1 MSFYCNV
8 LLCNANSCVKQNKN
22 VDNRASE
29 NAKCEMWIFG
39 SSVSIYFKK
48 SWRNLRGEIPT
59 CFLKW
64 LQKEGESLNPQE
76 KAISVMV

>member
-29 NAKCEMWIFG
+29 KAKCGFSEALFL
-39 SSVSIYFKK
+39 SILK
-48 SWRNLRGEIPT
+48 SPGEICEVRFPPV
-59 CFLKW
+59 F
-64 LQKEGESLNPQE
+64 
-76 KAISVMV
+76 